1 MEILKKKED
10 IIETL
15 GKTLSIKQYAE
26 ETMKSRLIPEKG
38 EMSKKVNNETEFNLQ
53 SNYFK
58 DKDGL
63 DFNKSISV
71 ALHSAQYFGSQQ
83 ETENGPNE
91 PSFGSKNNRFR
102 KIEQK
107 YLDSYYNI
115 NKATQKS
122 IGVGA
127 SEALYS
133 ENKDEIIMGT

>member
-26 ETMKSRLIPEKG
+26 KTMKSRLIPEKG

-71 ALHSAQYFGSQQ
+71 ALHSA
-83 ETENGPNE
+83 
-91 PSFGSKNNRFR
+91 
-102 KIEQK
+102 
-107 YLDSYYNI
+107 
-115 NKATQKS
+115 
-122 IGVGA
+122 
-127 SEALYS
+127 
-133 ENKDEIIMGT
+133 